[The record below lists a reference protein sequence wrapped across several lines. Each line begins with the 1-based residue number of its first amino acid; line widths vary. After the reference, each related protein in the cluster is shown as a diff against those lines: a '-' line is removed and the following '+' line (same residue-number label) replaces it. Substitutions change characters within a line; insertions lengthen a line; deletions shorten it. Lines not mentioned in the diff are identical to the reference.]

1 MTTKRFHA
9 PDSEA
14 LDTLYGDVAE
24 ADLQPLWMLDG
35 LMTPTP
41 AVRPRSHVWRWAEM
55 RPLAQRCGELVGI
68 SRGGD
73 RRVLSLTNPSLG
85 GRPYATST
93 LWGAVQY
100 LQPGEVAPAHRHTP
114 GALRFVLE
122 GSGVWTR
129 VEGDAVAMAPGD
141 LVLTPS
147 WVWHEHHNSGDEPM
161 IWFDGLDQPLIETL
175 DAIFFEPGPDANVG
189 REVSSRSRSEEL
201 YAGAPG
207 LVPVGERPEGDHSP
221 LFAYRW
227 ADTDRA
233 LDQLL
238 LADPKSAVALRF
250 ADPTTGRDVMPTMRC
265 EMHRLPPGAATAP
278 TRIVGSSIFVVFAG
292 SCTVN
297 LEGKPIELVAG
308 DMVATASWDEWWF
321 ASEEGCDL
329 FRVSDAPVIEALG
342 LERRS
347 VRPSGGVG

>member
-14 LDTLYGDVAE
+14 LDTLYGEVAE

-41 AVRPRSHVWRWAEM
+41 AVRPRSHVWRWAQM
-55 RPLAQRCGELVGI
+55 RPLTERCGELVGI

-147 WVWHEHHNSGDEPM
+147 WVWHEHHNSGTEPM

-175 DAIFFEPGPDANVG
+175 DAIFFEPGPDANVD
-189 REVSSRSRSEEL
+189 REVPSRSRSEEL

-207 LVPVGERPEGDHSP
+207 LVPVGARPDGDHSP

-227 ADTDRA
+227 VDTDRA

-238 LADPKSAVALRF
+238 LADPK
-250 ADPTTGRDVMPTMRC
+250 
-265 EMHRLPPGAATAP
+265 
-278 TRIVGSSIFVVFAG
+278 AG
-292 SCTVN
+292 V
-297 LEGKPIELVAG
+297 
-308 DMVATASWDEWWF
+308 
-321 ASEEGCDL
+321 
-329 FRVSDAPVIEALG
+329 
-342 LERRS
+342 
-347 VRPSGGVG
+347 

>member
-1 MTTKRFHA
+1 MTTKRFRA
-9 PDSEA
+9 PDSAA
-14 LDTLYGDVAE
+14 LDELYGDVAE
-24 ADLQPLWMLDG
+24 ADLQPLWLLEG

-41 AVRPRSHVWRWAEM
+41 AVRPRSHVWHWSAM
-55 RPLAQRCGELVGI
+55 RPLAERCGELVGI

-73 RRVLSLTNPSLG
+73 RRVLSLTNPTLG

-100 LQPGEVAPAHRHTP
+100 LKPGEIAPAHRHTP

-129 VEGDAVAMAPGD
+129 VEGDAVAMGPGD

-147 WVWHEHHNSGDEPM
+147 WVWHEHHNSGEEPM

-175 DAIFFEPGPDANVG
+175 DAIFFEPGQDANVG
-189 REVSSRSRSEEL
+189 REVPSRSRSEER

-207 LVPVGERPEGDHSP
+207 LVPVGERPVGDHSP
-221 LFAYRW
+221 LYAYRW

-265 EMHRLPPGAATAP
+265 EMHRLPAGSSTPP

-292 SCTVN
+292 ACTVN
-297 LEGKPIELVAG
+297 LDGNDVELEAG

-321 ASEEGCDL
+321 SSEGGCDL
-329 FRVSDAPVIEALG
+329 FRVSDAPVIEAFG

-347 VRPSGGVG
+347 VRPG